1 MQWPSTESLNRIKLA
16 LECVL
21 LLVLLGL
28 LLHVAS
34 KDRTR
39 AAMFGLSVKS

>member
-1 MQWPSTESLNRIKLA
+1 MAWPSADSLQRIKLA

-21 LLVLLGL
+21 LVILLGL

-34 KDRTR
+34 HDRAR
-39 AAMFGLSVKS
+39 AAMFGLSVK